1 MVFGWFYRSM
11 IERVQ
16 QLNDNF
22 AAESSIKAGARFK
35 GKGARVK
42 KVTRVKGQGEEGNDI
57 HPNPHEAFL
66 WIT

>member
-22 AAESSIKAGARFK
+22 AAESSIRIRFK

-42 KVTRVKGQGEEGNDI
+42 NRDKGRGARDKGQGTRGKGKGERGK
-57 HPNPHEAFL
+57 
-66 WIT
+66 